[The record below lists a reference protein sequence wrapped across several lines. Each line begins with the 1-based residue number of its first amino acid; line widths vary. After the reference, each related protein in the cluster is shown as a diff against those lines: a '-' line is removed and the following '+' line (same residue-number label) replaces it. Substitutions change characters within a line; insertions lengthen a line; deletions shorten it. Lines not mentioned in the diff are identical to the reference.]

1 MDKSS
6 HQKERKRLT
15 DRWTQRERE
24 RLAVRQR
31 DGEREKARERE
42 IYTQTA
48 KQTVTESNRQTFICI
63 LGCFFVLFFWGGCIL

>member
-15 DRWTQRERE
+15 DRWTERETCSQTKGWRERE
-24 RLAVRQR
+24 S
-31 DGEREKARERE
+31 ERERE

-63 LGCFFVLFFWGGCIL
+63 LGWVFFFGGGCIQ